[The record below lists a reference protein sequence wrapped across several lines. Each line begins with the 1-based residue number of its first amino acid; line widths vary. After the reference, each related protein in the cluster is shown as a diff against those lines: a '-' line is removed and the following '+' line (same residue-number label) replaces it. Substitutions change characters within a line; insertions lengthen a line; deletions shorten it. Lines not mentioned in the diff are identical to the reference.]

1 MEEAIARAELVALPD
16 ATASGAVTIAI
27 PRRDVETALAAEDGP
42 MDLVL
47 DVAWMENPDDAQP
60 AELRKIAVSWERDQL
75 EHLLLKADGDVVT
88 VVFDKE
94 GLVRLVDPDF
104 ELHGLRTGIAILA
117 VAVAAGAT
125 SGVAFGAQVDE
136 GASGSNAAAYTAI
149 EQSRGAAVT
158 PDPSGVI
165 EAVRSVAANPGPA
178 GAESIEAVRSA
189 EPLVAAD
196 SGGAAAAAGGI
207 EAVRSAEP
215 LVADSGVAS
224 ASGSI
229 EAARAAEPIGSVG
242 GTSAA
247 AASGSIEATRSA
259 EPITAT
265 SGPSGLSGAGGIEAV
280 RSAEIAAS
288 SGGSVADDGI
298 SISMPSP
305 QVVGFVG
312 GMTLL
317 LLGAAFVT
325 RGRRPISPA

>member
-16 ATASGAVTIAI
+16 ATASSAVSIAI

-47 DVAWMENPDDAQP
+47 DVGRMENPDDAQP
-60 AELRKIAVSWERDQL
+60 AELRKIAISWERDQL
-75 EHLLLKADGDVVT
+75 EHLLKKADGDVVT
-88 VVFDKE
+88 VVFDKD

-104 ELHGLRTGIAILA
+104 ELHGLREGIAILA

-149 EQSRGAAVT
+149 EQSRAAAVT

-178 GAESIEAVRSA
+178 GAEGIEAVRSA

-215 LVADSGVAS
+215 LAADSGVAS
-224 ASGSI
+224 ASAGI

-247 AASGSIEATRSA
+247 AASGSIEAVRSA
-259 EPITAT
+259 EPIVT
-265 SGPSGLSGAGGIEAV
+265 SSDTGISGAGGIEAV
-280 RSAEIAAS
+280 RSAEIAAT
-288 SGGSVADDGI
+288 SGGSLGDDGI

-305 QVVGFVG
+305 QVIGFVG
-312 GMTLL
+312 GMALL

-325 RGRRPISPA
+325 RGRRPVTPA

>member
-1 MEEAIARAELVALPD
+1 MEEAIARAELVALSD
-16 ATASGAVTIAI
+16 ATASNAVTLAI

-47 DVAWMENPDDAQP
+47 EVAQMPETGDQQP
-60 AELRKIAVSWERDQL
+60 AERRKIAISWERDQL
-75 EHLLLKADGDVVT
+75 EHLLQKADGDVVT
-88 VVFDKE
+88 VVFDKD
-94 GLVRLVDPDF
+94 GLMRLVDPDF
-104 ELHGLRTGIAILA
+104 ELHGLRQGLAILA

-136 GASGSNAAAYTAI
+136 GASGSNAAGYTAI
-149 EQSRGAAVT
+149 EQSRGAVVT

-165 EAVRSVAANPGPA
+165 EGVRSVAANPGPA
-178 GAESIEAVRSA
+178 GASGIEAVRSA

-215 LVADSGVAS
+215 LVAGSGAAS
-224 ASGSI
+224 ASSGI
-229 EAARAAEPIGSVG
+229 EAARAAEPISSVG

-247 AASGSIEATRSA
+247 ASSGSIEAARSA
-259 EPITAT
+259 EPIVSSSDT
-265 SGPSGLSGAGGIEAV
+265 GLSGAGGIEAV
-280 RSAEIAAS
+280 RSAEVAAT
-288 SGGSVADDGI
+288 GGASATDDGI

-305 QVVGFVG
+305 QTIGFVG
-312 GMTLL
+312 GMALL

-325 RGRRPISPA
+325 RGRRPVTPA

>member
-16 ATASGAVTIAI
+16 ATASSAVSIAI

-47 DVAWMENPDDAQP
+47 DVGRMENPDDAQP
-60 AELRKIAVSWERDQL
+60 AELRKIAISWERDQL
-75 EHLLLKADGDVVT
+75 EHLLKKADGDVVT
-88 VVFDKE
+88 VVFDKD

-104 ELHGLRTGIAILA
+104 ELHGLREGIAILA

-149 EQSRGAAVT
+149 EQSRAAAVT

-178 GAESIEAVRSA
+178 GAEGIEAVRSA

-196 SGGAAAAAGGI
+196 SGG
-207 EAVRSAEP
+207 
-215 LVADSGVAS
+215 VAS
-224 ASGSI
+224 ASAGI

-247 AASGSIEATRSA
+247 ATSGSIEAVRSA
-259 EPITAT
+259 EPIVT
-265 SGPSGLSGAGGIEAV
+265 SSDTGISGAGGIEAV
-280 RSAEIAAS
+280 RSAEIAAT
-288 SGGSVADDGI
+288 SGGSLADDGI

-305 QVVGFVG
+305 QVIGFVG
-312 GMTLL
+312 GMALL

-325 RGRRPISPA
+325 RGRRPVTPA